1 MFCGTQQI
9 DISFFKQLH
18 YLFSQKKYVFKYW
31 NNFFPKHRHFFFKQL
46 HCLAS
51 QKKLFLNIQTQ
62 FFQHLFSLYSAM
74 FSFLHGWLTLLCV
87 KCVDPAMDTKK
98 KFHHFLT
105 VALSAH
111 PVFRSAFLSIICI
124 IHIQKLFS
132 RLQQIRF
139 VVRHKFIYI

>member
-18 YLFSQKKYVFKYW
+18 YLFSQKKHVFKYW
-31 NNFFPKHRHFFFKQL
+31 NKFFPKHRHLFLKQL

-87 KCVDPAMDTKK
+87 KRVGPAMDTKK
-98 KFHHFLT
+98 QIPSVFNSRIASSYCVQIYVFFYNFHNSHT
-105 VALSAH
+105 EV
-111 PVFRSAFLSIICI
+111 VFELATDNVHC
-124 IHIQKLFS
+124 
-132 RLQQIRF
+132 
-139 VVRHKFIYI
+139 